1 MLSENYSE
9 FVYHVTFLHGHNFF
23 LYRAIGFLFFLHS
36 EKVGMRKSCVFRKI
50 FLPFTRLK
58 NIIHENWRIDEHEIY

>member
-36 EKVGMRKSCVFRKI
+36 EKVGMRKVLCVSE
-50 FLPFTRLK
+50 
-58 NIIHENWRIDEHEIY
+58 NISYVHSLEKHNL